1 MLRPL
6 PCLWRPPPWPISRIR
21 IRLPSFG
28 ALSAL
33 TRRCRRHPLP
43 TPSVAPSEPTSRCP
57 DVISEV
63 ELTQYQLER
72 ELRDARDRV
81 RHLEQT
87 LHCVFTVVKPCA
99 GNGAGR

>member
-1 MLRPL
+1 MPL
-6 PCLWRPPPWPISRIR
+6 EAAAMSDFTYPNPTTLIR
-21 IRLPSFG
+21 RAVRSDP
-28 ALSAL
+28 
-33 TRRCRRHPLP
+33 PLP
-43 TPSVAPSEPTSRCP
+43 TPSATDAIGRTVRTDVPLP
-57 DVISEV
+57 DDISEV

-81 RHLEQT
+81 RHLDQT